1 MRCRWIVAAVAAC
14 LSLSAPLSHAA
25 GYPERPIT
33 IVVPWPPGGLTDNL
47 GRMVA
52 QKLGKRLGVSV
63 IVDNRPGASALIG
76 SEYVMRAAP
85 DGYTLLITSSDGT
98 VKMLQV
104 PDADP
109 VTQFTSIGMLAA
121 VPVVLATGPK
131 FKGSTLK
138 DYVDAA
144 RQHPATISYASLGEG
159 GATNYGMESLSK
171 EAGMRL
177 MHIPYKGTAP
187 ALTDVLSGQV
197 DSTLLSLQSLRA
209 YIQNG
214 KLRGLAVTGRA
225 RHADVPDLPTF
236 AEQGY
241 PKFDMSLWYGVA
253 GPKGMPPA
261 VVKTLNEAIRASLE
275 EPDFKKMLSDAAAE
289 TLSGTP
295 QDMDAFIKTQAGKW
309 KEMMK

>member
-1 MRCRWIVAAVAAC
+1 MRCRWTLAAVAAC
-14 LSLSAPLSHAA
+14 LFLFAPPSRAA
-25 GYPERPIT
+25 GYPERSIT

-85 DGYTLLITSSDGT
+85 DGYTLLVTSSDGT

-109 VTQFTSIGMLAA
+109 VTQFTSVGMLAS
-121 VPVVLATGPK
+121 VPVALAAGPK
-131 FKGSTLK
+131 FKGATLR
-138 DYVDAA
+138 DYIDAA
-144 RQHPATISYASLGEG
+144 RKNPGTISYASLGEG
-159 GATNYGMESLSK
+159 GATNYGMETLSK

-214 KLRGLAVTGRA
+214 RLRGLAVTGQT

-241 PKFDMSLWYGVA
+241 PRFDMSLWYGIA
-253 GPKGMPPA
+253 GPKGMPPD
-261 VVKTLNEAIRASLE
+261 VVKTLNEAIRAALA

-295 QDMDAFIKTQAGKW
+295 QDMDAFIKTQAVKW